1 MTMRVAAAFLF
12 CSLVS
17 ANAFAQTTNATL
29 GGTVSD
35 STGALIPGVT
45 ITATNTQ
52 TGIVNTAVTNEA
64 GAYQFASLQNGRYNL
79 RAELPGFQSQVR
91 NDFDLGVSQQVRL
104 NFVLQVGNV
113 AQSVDVNVAA
123 DTLIATT
130 SSSVGAVL
138 PEYKVRDLPLATRN
152 VVDLVGTTAGAS
164 SGSFAGGRMSA
175 INVTRDGVTTSDGR
189 YAAQMG
195 VSTTTYVSPDLVEEV
210 RVIVAP
216 ADAELGR
223 GSGQVQMATRAGTN
237 QFRGSVFW
245 TNRNSALDANSWLNN
260 FNGARKDY
268 RNGNQFGG
276 RIGGPVIKNKT
287 FFFFLFEGQRFVTK
301 KQFTGPVLTA
311 EARQGLF
318 RFYPGVQNGN
328 AISNNP
334 TVDRAGNPVRPAGA
348 TGELTTVNVFGRDP
362 NRSSLDAS
370 GWVTRLLFKNAIA
383 QRLHDLRSHD
393 HRQQLRWTER
403 RRSSLASASTR
414 RGHDEWRWTGY
425 ESRSIQRSHRSQF
438 QFESQNY
445 FQRHIREELVDERTK
460 RHHQLAGR
468 LQRNGVA

>member
-1 MTMRVAAAFLF
+1 MTTRIAQAFLLG
-12 CSLVS
+12 SLVL
-17 ANAFAQTTNATL
+17 ANAFGQTTNATL
-29 GGTVSD
+29 GGTVTDAS
-35 STGALIPGVT
+35 GALIPGVT

-64 GAYQFASLQNGRYNL
+64 GAYQFASLQNGRYNV
-79 RAELPGFQSQVR
+79 RAELPGFQSQAR
-91 NDFDLGVSQQVRL
+91 NGFDLGVSQQVRL

-152 VVDLVGTTAGAS
+152 VIDLVGTTAGAS
-164 SGSFAGGRMSA
+164 SSSFAGGRMSA
-175 INVTRDGVTTSDGR
+175 INVTRDGVTTTDGR
-189 YAAQMG
+189 YSAQMG

-237 QFRGSVFW
+237 QLRGSVFW
-245 TNRNSALDANSWLNN
+245 TNRNSKFDANSWLNN

-276 RIGGPVIKNKT
+276 RVGGPVVKNKT

-318 RFYPGVQNGN
+318 RFYPGIQNGN
-328 AISNNP
+328 AISNSP
-334 TVDRAGNPVRPAGA
+334 TVDRAGNPVKPAGA
-348 TGELTTVNVFGRDP
+348 TAGLTGLPFRSTVG
-362 NRSSLDAS
+362 
-370 GWVTRLLFKNAIA
+370 LFEIA
-383 QRLHDLRSHD
+383 FPF
-393 HRQQLRWTER
+393 WIP
-403 RRSSLASASTR
+403 
-414 RGHDEWRWTGY
+414 G
-425 ESRSIQRSHRSQF
+425 
-438 QFESQNY
+438 
-445 FQRHIREELVDERTK
+445 
-460 RHHQLAGR
+460 
-468 LQRNGVA
+468 